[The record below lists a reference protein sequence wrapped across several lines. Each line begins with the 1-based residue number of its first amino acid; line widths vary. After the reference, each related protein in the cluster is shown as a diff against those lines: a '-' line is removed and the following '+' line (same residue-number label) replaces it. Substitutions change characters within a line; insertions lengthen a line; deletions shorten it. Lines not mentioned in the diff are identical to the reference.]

1 MPADARRL
9 RWQPE
14 LAQRES
20 ESADRLRALNE
31 LRDALQHPDD
41 VSVEKLQLLSELRD
55 SLERLD
61 VAP

>member
-1 MPADARRL
+1 
-9 RWQPE
+9 
-14 LAQRES
+14 
-20 ESADRLRALNE
+20 LNE

-41 VSVEKLQLLSELRD
+41 VSADKLHVLSELRD